1 MDANSDGLVSFDDF
15 LAGISRL
22 APNAVPELK
31 MRCAWAGGR
40 GAAADARTPRIL
52 AHPPPLPTPPTPH
65 PTRRRHPRPPLPS
78 AHVAAPPA
86 VTFAIYDM
94 DGTGRISPA
103 NLRALL
109 ASVLAEH
116 DVALPG
122 AQLDALVAHTFAT
135 EDANRDGCVLL
146 RAAGRA
152 CARGARARA
161 REPRGGGHCTAAPC
175 APAPRL
181 TRCTPR
187 PPARPGRP
195 ARVPAP
201 AARPLAC
208 SVIDFSEFA
217 SMVARNPSL
226 LKSLTLS
233 VSELISL

>member
-1 MDANSDGLVSFDDF
+1 
-15 LAGISRL
+15 
-22 APNAVPELK
+22 
-31 MRCAWAGGR
+31 
-40 GAAADARTPRIL
+40 
-52 AHPPPLPTPPTPH
+52 
-65 PTRRRHPRPPLPS
+65 
-78 AHVAAPPA
+78 
-86 VTFAIYDM
+86 M
-94 DGTGRISPA
+94 DGTGRILPA

-146 RAAGRA
+146 RAAGRV

-161 REPRGGGHCTAAPC
+161 RAAAGRPLHCRRLRAC
-175 APAPRL
+175 PASHAL
-181 TRCTPR
+181 TP
-187 PPARPGRP
+187 PLPARPGRP
-195 ARVPAP
+195 ARVLPPAP
-201 AARPLAC
+201 LVC

-233 VSELISL
+233 VGELISL